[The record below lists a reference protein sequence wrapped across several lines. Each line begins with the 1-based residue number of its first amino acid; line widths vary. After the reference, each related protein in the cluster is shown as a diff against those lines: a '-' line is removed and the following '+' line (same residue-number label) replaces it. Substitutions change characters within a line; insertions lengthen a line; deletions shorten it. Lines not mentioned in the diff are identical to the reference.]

1 MVAETPPYSVV
12 WSFTAPDMQMVV
24 VPPTSTN
31 ATIAMAKVS
40 FIGTPC
46 DNTTDQKTG
55 ARADLKR
62 ALAINRLEKRA
73 FVRLGLTRASE
84 DMFEV

>member
-1 MVAETPPYSVV
+1 MVADTPPYSVV
-12 WSFTAPDMQMVV
+12 RSFTAPDMQMVV

-31 ATIAMAKVS
+31 ATIARALVS
-40 FIGTPC
+40 FMGTPC

-62 ALAINRLEKRA
+62 ALAIKRLEI
-73 FVRLGLTRASE
+73 GHS
-84 DMFEV
+84 